1 MHEYLHNYITDFFV
15 IYLPNQRCYSNNTII
30 SYKYTFILF
39 LEFIKTKYKLNINK
53 LLINDLNKNIVNE
66 FINFLTTEKNNSI
79 STTNQRLCAIH
90 SFCKYLQKKDIKYF
104 SMTSEI
110 LNIET
115 KKKIEKEMYYLNKKE
130 IKSLLDV
137 FDVNN
142 INQLRDYAIISVL
155 YDSGARVQELID
167 LVSSDINFESRT
179 IKLHGKG
186 SKIRIIPISS
196 YVVETLKK
204 YFKKFKISINTN
216 ELVFFNSRR
225 IKLTREG
232 IKYILKK
239 YAKLANLNAD
249 KITPHVFRHTKA
261 MHLLENNV
269 NLVYIRDFLG
279 HTSVTTTEIY
289 AKANPEVKR
298 KAIENLSNEILE
310 EKKYSDDKKEELIE
324 WLRTTL

>member
-1 MHEYLHNYITDFFV
+1 M
-15 IYLPNQRCYSNNTII
+15 
-30 SYKYTFILF
+30 
-39 LEFIKTKYKLNINK
+39 
-53 LLINDLNKNIVNE
+53 
-66 FINFLTTEKNNSI
+66 
-79 STTNQRLCAIH
+79 
-90 SFCKYLQKKDIKYF
+90 
-104 SMTSEI
+104 
-110 LNIET
+110 
-115 KKKIEKEMYYLNKKE
+115 
-130 IKSLLDV
+130 
-137 FDVNN
+137 
-142 INQLRDYAIISVL
+142 RDYAIISVL

-167 LVSSDINFESRT
+167 LVSSDINFENRT

-196 YVVETLKK
+196 YVVETLKR
-204 YFKKFKISINTN
+204 YFEKFKISINTN

-239 YAKLANLNAD
+239 YAKLANLNVD

-298 KAIENLSNEILE
+298 IAIENLSNEILE
-310 EKKYSDDKKEELIE
+310 EKKYSDDKKEELLE